1 MQTDQKRTP
10 LLSYTGWLSC
20 TAWYVALAALT
31 VFGLSCGGSS
41 PAAPTNTQPPA
52 GPPAAAAPGVTAV
65 TPALGATAGGLGIT
79 ITGSGFTSGAT
90 VSIGGIA
97 ATNVAVASATSITA
111 TTPARAAGA
120 ADIVVTNPD
129 GQSGRLNGGF
139 TYDAPVVP
147 PPSIAAVAPAS
158 GPEAGGTVVTIT
170 GAGFVSG
177 ATVTFGTAAASAVSV
192 NGSGSLTATAPAR
205 SAGSVDVVVANPDGQ
220 TARMNGVFT
229 YVGSAPPPPPSA
241 PVAPTVTGVSPSSAT
256 TAGGTSVTV
265 TGSGFAAGATVSF
278 DGAAGSNVVV
288 QSATSITATTPA
300 RAAGSVAVVVTN
312 TDGQTGRLDGG
323 LTYTAPA
330 PTPPATVVVVTIT
343 PDGATPST
351 ITIAPG
357 TRIRFVNNDVLP
369 HDMTS
374 DPHPDH
380 TQCPPINRVGL
391 LLPGQSRE
399 SDPLTTLRTCGFH
412 DHNDADNPRWTGTI
426 QVR

>member
-1 MQTDQKRTP
+1 MQTDHKRTP
-10 LLSYTGWLSC
+10 HLSYTGW
-20 TAWYVALAALT
+20 YVALATLT
-31 VFGLSCGGSS
+31 AFGLSCGGSS
-41 PAAPTNTQPPA
+41 PAAPSNPQPPA
-52 GPPAAAAPGVTAV
+52 GPPAAAAPAVTAV
-65 TPALGATAGGLGIT
+65 TPALGATSGGLGIT

-90 VSIGGIA
+90 VSIGGTA

-111 TTPARAAGA
+111 TTPARGAGA
-120 ADIVVTNPD
+120 ADIVVMNPD
-129 GQSGRLNGGF
+129 GQTGRLNGAF

-147 PPSIAAVAPAS
+147 PPSIAAVAPTS

-177 ATVTFGTAAASAVSV
+177 ATVTFGTAVASAVSV
-192 NGSGSLTATAPAR
+192 NGSGSLTATAPSR

-229 YVGSAPPPPPSA
+229 YVGSAPPPPPPSA
-241 PVAPTVTGVSPSSAT
+241 PVAPTVTGVSPASAT

-288 QSATSITATTPA
+288 QSATSLTTTTPA
-300 RAAGSVAVVVTN
+300 HGAGSVAVVVTN
-312 TDGQTGRLDGG
+312 TDGQTGRLNGG
-323 LTYTAPA
+323 LTYTAPAPA

-343 PDGATPST
+343 PDGASPST

-380 TQCPPINRVGL
+380 TQCPPINKVGL

-412 DHNDADNPRWTGTI
+412 DHNDSDNPRWTGTI

>member
-1 MQTDQKRTP
+1 M
-10 LLSYTGWLSC
+10 
-20 TAWYVALAALT
+20 
-31 VFGLSCGGSS
+31 
-41 PAAPTNTQPPA
+41 
-52 GPPAAAAPGVTAV
+52 
-65 TPALGATAGGLGIT
+65 
-79 ITGSGFTSGAT
+79 
-90 VSIGGIA
+90 
-97 ATNVAVASATSITA
+97 
-111 TTPARAAGA
+111 
-120 ADIVVTNPD
+120 
-129 GQSGRLNGGF
+129 
-139 TYDAPVVP
+139 
-147 PPSIAAVAPAS
+147 
-158 GPEAGGTVVTIT
+158 
-170 GAGFVSG
+170 
-177 ATVTFGTAAASAVSV
+177 SV
-192 NGSGSLTATAPAR
+192 IGSGSLTATAPAR

-229 YVGSAPPPPPSA
+229 YVGSAPPPPPPPSA
-241 PVAPTVTGVSPSSAT
+241 PVAPTVTAVSPASAT
-256 TAGGTSVTV
+256 TAGGTAVTV

-288 QSATSITATTPA
+288 QSATSLTTTTPA
-300 RAAGSVAVVVTN
+300 HGAGSVAVVVTN
-312 TDGQTGRLDGG
+312 TDGQTGRLNGG

-330 PTPPATVVVVTIT
+330 PAPPPPATVVVVTIT

-380 TQCPPINRVGL
+380 TQCPPINKVGL

-412 DHNDADNPRWTGTI
+412 DHNDSDNPRWTGTI

>member
-1 MQTDQKRTP
+1 M
-10 LLSYTGWLSC
+10 
-20 TAWYVALAALT
+20 
-31 VFGLSCGGSS
+31 
-41 PAAPTNTQPPA
+41 
-52 GPPAAAAPGVTAV
+52 
-65 TPALGATAGGLGIT
+65 
-79 ITGSGFTSGAT
+79 
-90 VSIGGIA
+90 
-97 ATNVAVASATSITA
+97 
-111 TTPARAAGA
+111 
-120 ADIVVTNPD
+120 
-129 GQSGRLNGGF
+129 
-139 TYDAPVVP
+139 
-147 PPSIAAVAPAS
+147 
-158 GPEAGGTVVTIT
+158 TIT

-177 ATVTFGTAAASAVSV
+177 ATVTFGTAVASAVSV
-192 NGSGSLTATAPAR
+192 NGSGSLTATAPSR

-229 YVGSAPPPPPSA
+229 YVGSAPPPPPPSA
-241 PVAPTVTGVSPSSAT
+241 PVAPTVTGVSPASAT

-288 QSATSITATTPA
+288 QSATSLTTTTPA
-300 RAAGSVAVVVTN
+300 HGAGSVAVVVTN
-312 TDGQTGRLDGG
+312 TDGQTGRLNGG
-323 LTYTAPA
+323 LTYTAPAPA

-343 PDGATPST
+343 PDGASPST

-380 TQCPPINRVGL
+380 TQCPPINKVGL

-412 DHNDADNPRWTGTI
+412 DHNDSDNPRWTGTI

>member
-1 MQTDQKRTP
+1 VTP
-10 LLSYTGWLSC
+10 SL
-20 TAWYVALAALT
+20 
-31 VFGLSCGGSS
+31 
-41 PAAPTNTQPPA
+41 
-52 GPPAAAAPGVTAV
+52 GVTS
-65 TPALGATAGGLGIT
+65 GGLGIT
-79 ITGSGFTSGAT
+79 ISGSGFASGAT
-90 VSIGGIA
+90 VSIGGTV
-97 ATNVAVASATSITA
+97 ATNVAVASAASITA

-129 GQSGRLNGGF
+129 GQSGRLTGGF

-147 PPSIAAVAPAS
+147 PPSIAALAPTS

-177 ATVTFGTAAASAVSV
+177 ATVTFGTAAASAVSI

-205 SAGSVDVVVANPDGQ
+205 SAGSVDVVIANPDGQ

-229 YVGSAPPPPPSA
+229 YMGSAPPPPPPSA
-241 PVAPTVTGVSPSSAT
+241 PVAPTVTGVSPASAS
-256 TAGGTSVTV
+256 TAGGMAVTV

-278 DGAAGSNVVV
+278 DGAPGSSVVV
-288 QSATSITATTPA
+288 QSATSITTTTPA
-300 RAAGSVAVVVTN
+300 HAAGSVAVVVTN
-312 TDGQTGRLDGG
+312 TDGQTGRLNGG

-330 PTPPATVVVVTIT
+330 PAPPATVVVVTIT

-380 TQCPPINRVGL
+380 TQCPPINKVGL

-412 DHNDADNPRWTGTI
+412 DHNDSDNPRWTGTI